1 MSGQWCK
8 PQCSG
13 GLTFGSAAACQWNT
27 TCRWARQGGLRRI
40 GCPVQFTSI
49 SASIA
54 VCFPGLLCFFGFL
67 MCSCPCPVRSLSK
80 LYLPLRQPRLFD
92 LSKFIPILSAV
103 CFSAFP
109 DFFPSRS
116 MACQILETTMGSRVF
131 GGRYYDATAASSGL
145 HGVAVLGHSQQ
156 FRIFAAPR
164 QGQKKLCTM
173 S

>member
-1 MSGQWCK
+1 MSMEDNMQMGKGGRERTSSDRMPCVVYK
-8 PQCSG
+8 HICSD
-13 GLTFGSAAACQWNT
+13 
-27 TCRWARQGGLRRI
+27 R
-40 GCPVQFTSI
+40 
-49 SASIA
+49 
-54 VCFPGLLCFFGFL
+54 GLLSPAPLLFGFL
-67 MCSCPCPVRSLSK
+67 MCSCPCPVLSLSK

-109 DFFPSRS
+109 EFFPSRS

-164 QGQKKLCTM
+164 
-173 S
+173 